1 MGRLLFYRSDN
12 ESDKRGVRMDKK
24 IIAIIPARGG
34 SKGIPRKNIRLLAV
48 KPLIA
53 YSIEAAVKSR
63 YIDRVIVSTEDEE
76 IAEISRR
83 YGAEVIKR
91 SKEMATDIAPT
102 EPVIVQVVKWL
113 EENMCYKADT
123 LVLLQPTSPLRNSK
137 HIDEALDIFLNSD
150 YDSLLSVCPSHAFI
164 WKIGE
169 AGAYP
174 INYDFKNRPRR
185 QDKEPEYRE
194 NGAIYITRYE
204 TFMRNQNRLGGKIG
218 LYIMPEECSVEIDT
232 EFDFYLC
239 EHIIIGRGE
248 SDEIP
253 F

>member
-1 MGRLLFYRSDN
+1 MKN
-12 ESDKRGVRMDKK
+12 K
-24 IIAIIPARGG
+24 ILAIIPARGG
-34 SKGIPRKNIRLLAV
+34 SKGIPRKNIRLLAG

-76 IAEISRR
+76 ITEISKK
-83 YGAEVIKR
+83 YGAEVIER
-91 SKEMATDIAPT
+91 PMELATDTAPT
-102 EPVIVQVVKWL
+102 EPVLEHVVKL
-113 EENMCYKADT
+113 LKEHEDYRTDII
-123 LVLLQPTSPLRNSK
+123 VLLQPTSPLRNSN
-137 HIDEALDIFLNSD
+137 HIDEALDIFLNND
-150 YDSLLSVCPSHAFI
+150 YDTLLSVCPSHAFI

-185 QDKEPEYRE
+185 QDKEPEYKE
-194 NGAIYITRYE
+194 NGAIYITTYE
-204 TFMRNQNRLGGKIG
+204 TLMRNQNRLGGKIG

-232 EFDFYLC
+232 AFDFYLC